1 MIYYETITQSFFEMG
16 DAPMVTM
23 KDVAKRAGVS
33 VATVSHVIN
42 ETRFVSEELKQRV
55 LQVID
60 EMGYQPDAVARSLRR
75 KETQTIG
82 LIVPDN
88 SNSFFAEVARGIEDV
103 GFEQGYSVILCNS
116 DLNLE
121 KELTYL
127 DTLIAKRVDGIIFIA
142 ATAQVEHVES
152 LVESGMP
159 IVIADRK
166 MPEIEVDSVLVD
178 NFQGGYEATKHLLD
192 LGHRRIGC
200 ITGPWDLTPSAD
212 RVAGYKAALSQH
224 GLRADEDLIVRGDYL
239 RQSGEMAVRRFLEL
253 SAPPTAIF
261 ACNDLMAIGA
271 MKSIHEQ
278 GLRVPEDISIVGFDD
293 IALASC
299 LNPPLTTIAQ
309 PKYELGKIAAELV
322 IQKITRSD
330 SGEKREIVLDSHLVV
345 RGSTLKREVVPID

>member
-1 MIYYETITQSFFEMG
+1 MT
-16 DAPMVTM
+16 TM

-55 LQVID
+55 LQAIEELD
-60 EMGYQPDAVARSLRR
+60 YQPDAVARSLRR
-75 KETQTIG
+75 KETRTIG

-116 DLNLE
+116 DWNLE

-127 DTLIAKRVDGIIFIA
+127 DTLMAKRVDGIVFIA
-142 ATAQVEHVES
+142 ATTQVEHVKS
-152 LVESGMP
+152 LVENGTP
-159 IVIADRK
+159 VVVAERK

-200 ITGPWDLTPSAD
+200 ISGPWDLTPSAE
-212 RVAGYKAALSQH
+212 RVAGYKLALNRHELQ
-224 GLRADEDLIVRGDYL
+224 ADEDLIVRGDYL
-239 RQSGEMAVRRFLEL
+239 FESGEMAVRRFLEL

-271 MKSIHEQ
+271 MKAILEQ

-293 IALASC
+293 IALASY

-309 PKYELGKIAAELV
+309 PKYELGRMAAQLV
-322 IQKITRSD
+322 IQRITS
-330 SGEKREIVLDSHLVV
+330 SGSREKREIVLESRLVV
-345 RGSTLKREVVPID
+345 RGSTLRREVMPMH

>member
-1 MIYYETITQSFFEMG
+1 
-16 DAPMVTM
+16 M

-55 LQVID
+55 LKAIEELD
-60 EMGYQPDAVARSLRR
+60 YQPDAVARSLRR
-75 KETQTIG
+75 KETRTIG

-88 SNSFFAEVARGIEDV
+88 SNPFFAEVARGIEDV

-116 DLNLE
+116 DWNLE

-127 DTLIAKRVDGIIFIA
+127 DTLIAKRVDGIVFIA
-142 ATAQVEHVES
+142 ATTQVEHVKS
-152 LVESGMP
+152 LVENRTP
-159 IVIADRK
+159 VVVAERK

-200 ITGPWDLTPSAD
+200 ISGPWDLTPSAE
-212 RVAGYKAALSQH
+212 RVTGYKLALNRH
-224 GLRADEDLIVRGDYL
+224 ELRAEEDLIVRGDYL
-239 RQSGEMAVRRFLEL
+239 FESGEMAVRTLLEL

-271 MKSIHEQ
+271 MKAILEQ

-293 IALASC
+293 IALASY

-309 PKYELGKIAAELV
+309 PKYELGRMAAQLV
-322 IQKITRSD
+322 IQRITS
-330 SGEKREIVLDSHLVV
+330 SGSREKREIVLESRLVV
-345 RGSTLKREVVPID
+345 RGSTLRREVVPMH